1 MHPGSEY
8 QTNKYTHTD
17 NMKIGIVLYP
27 TYGGSGVVA
36 TELGKSL
43 AEKGHEI
50 HFITYSQPV
59 RLGSFRENIYYHEVS
74 LTDYPLFDFQPY
86 ETVLASKMVDVVKY
100 EKLDLL
106 HVHYA
111 IPHASAAFMAQQ
123 ILKSQGIDIPF
134 ITTLHGTD
142 ITLVGKDPS
151 FEPVITFCLNQS
163 NAVTAV
169 SASLKAD
176 TYKHFGT
183 DREIHVIP
191 NFIQPKATLPEI
203 DLEKRRRYAFDHERI
218 LTHISNFRKV
228 KRIEDVVKIFAL
240 VNKQLPC
247 KLLLAGDGPERGMV
261 ERLARDLGIY
271 DKVTFIGKVR
281 DTSHVLEI
289 SDLFVLPSETESF
302 GLAALEAMAV
312 GVPVISSNTGGIPEV
327 NLEGFSGYLS
337 DVGNV
342 EEMAANAISIL
353 ESDKVL
359 ATFRKNAL
367 ERAHE
372 FSLENILPMYED
384 LYESVSG
391 KKCKGYVKPC

>member
-1 MHPGSEY
+1 
-8 QTNKYTHTD
+8 
-17 NMKIGIVLYP
+17 MKIGIVLYP

-36 TELGKSL
+36 TELGKAL
-43 AEKGHEI
+43 AIKGHEI

-74 LTDYPLFDFQPY
+74 LTDYPLFEFQPY

-111 IPHASAAFMAQQ
+111 IPHASAAYMAQQ
-123 ILKSQGIDIPF
+123 ILKSQGIKIPF

-163 NAVTAV
+163 NAVTTV
-169 SASLKAD
+169 SQSLKDD

-191 NFIQPKATLPEI
+191 NFIQSESELPVI
-203 DLEKRRRYAFDHERI
+203 DLEKRRRYAADNERI
-218 LTHISNFRKV
+218 LTHISNFRRV
-228 KRIEDVVKIFAL
+228 KRIDDVVKVFAL
-240 VNKQLPC
+240 VNAQIPC
-247 KLLLAGDGPERGMV
+247 KLLLAGDGPERAMV
-261 ERLARDLGIY
+261 EHLARELKICDRIVFL
-271 DKVTFIGKVR
+271 GKVR

-289 SDLFVLPSETESF
+289 SDLFFLPSETESF
-302 GLAALEAMAV
+302 GLAALEAMAE

-327 NLEGFSGYLS
+327 NISGFSGYLS
-337 DVGNV
+337 DVGNID
-342 EEMAANAISIL
+342 EMADNALRIL
-353 ESDKVL
+353 SDEETFQ
-359 ATFRKNAL
+359 TFRKNAL
-367 ERAHE
+367 SRAKD
-372 FSLENILPMYED
+372 FTLEKILPMYEA
-384 LYESVSG
+384 LYAEVLTSN
-391 KKCKGYVKPC
+391 